1 MLQSSLYEA
10 LDPVYYKNSLKTG
23 SPKGNGPNNF
33 DRVLVIVL
41 LLLSFIISFNLH
53 FMS

>member
-23 SPKGNGPNNF
+23 SPKGNGPNNLVK
-33 DRVLVIVL
+33 VLVIV
-41 LLLSFIISFNLH
+41 LLSFIISFNLH